1 MRSNFLQRIQTLTVH
16 ASFCSQWRNRRYINR
31 RRASEAASVIFAAGK
46 KKLVW
51 CFGLSR
57 SSGSKFIGLVE
68 NNYDKYCIFFVWSFF
83 VWHKSTQL
91 DPVRFLFKII
101 FTPF

>member
-1 MRSNFLQRIQTLTVH
+1 MRVFIHSGDTEDIQIEEEPPKLPP
-16 ASFCSQWRNRRYINR
+16 SS
-31 RRASEAASVIFAAGK
+31 SLPSK
-46 KKLVW
+46 KYLVW
-51 CFGLSR
+51 CFGISR

-101 FTPF
+101 FSPF